1 MSFKAVVVISVL
13 ISLSL
18 HKTSESDSVL
28 IIGEVIFPV
37 LNSKTESPPK
47 LIGPVKSVD
56 AATSAKVYSEI
67 PWINREGIFFQKQT
81 KVLVDLHR
89 LILNTALTCSKSIYM
104 SIV

>member
-67 PWINREGIFFQKQT
+67 PWINFWPSAFAYNCIRKQASH
-81 KVLVDLHR
+81 LH
-89 LILNTALTCSKSIYM
+89 
-104 SIV
+104 

>member
-28 IIGEVIFPV
+28 IIGEVILPV
-37 LNSKTESPPK
+37 WNSKTESPPK
-47 LIGPVKSVD
+47 SIGPVKSVD

-67 PWINREGIFFQKQT
+67 PWINFWPSAFAAI
-81 KVLVDLHR
+81 LHP
-89 LILNTALTCSKSIYM
+89 
-104 SIV
+104 